1 VCGRRAAEPWLNAFA
16 AQAGGVAGI
25 GVAGNQE
32 PWART
37 PTTGDRAMT
46 VPTVSSLS
54 ATRPLPIRW
63 PRVGALSTS
72 FSLHGVAAAVFLL
85 AVSAPR
91 VDLEQRPALVP
102 ALTVT
107 LVEPPPVP
115 APPPPTLSAPPP
127 VAAATP
133 TPVNPTR
140 PATPQPATPT
150 PSRLLPES
158 PLAAPVEAPAV
169 VPATATVSA
178 AVDYATV
185 SRPPYPAAAAR
196 RGAEG
201 EVLVRVLVGID
212 GWPTRTQLAR
222 SSGDRDLDRAA
233 LAAVR
238 SWRFRPAQAAG
249 SPVAAW
255 VDVPVAFRL
264 GRR

>member
-1 VCGRRAAEPWLNAFA
+1 
-16 AQAGGVAGI
+16 
-25 GVAGNQE
+25 
-32 PWART
+32 
-37 PTTGDRAMT
+37 MT
-46 VPTVSSLS
+46 VPTVS
-54 ATRPLPIRW
+54 AIRPLPIRW

-91 VDLEQRPALVP
+91 VDLDPHPAAVP

-115 APPPPTLSAPPP
+115 APPPPTLPAPPP
-127 VAAATP
+127 VAAA
-133 TPVNPTR
+133 NPPPINPSR
-140 PATPQPATPT
+140 PATPQLATPT

-158 PLAAPVEAPAV
+158 PLAAPVEPPQA
-169 VPATATVSA
+169 PATATVSA

-201 EVLVRVLVGID
+201 ETRVRVLVGID
-212 GWPTRTQLAR
+212 GRPTRTQLAR